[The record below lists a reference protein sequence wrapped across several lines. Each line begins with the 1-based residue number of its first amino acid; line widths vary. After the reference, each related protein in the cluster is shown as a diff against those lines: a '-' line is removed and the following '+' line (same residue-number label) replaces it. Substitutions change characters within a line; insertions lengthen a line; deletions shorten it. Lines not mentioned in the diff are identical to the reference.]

1 MAPKCN
7 ACGRFLAAVEAVTC
21 PKCTAMS
28 HRACV
33 GVPPSAQVDGSWLC
47 PECRARMPRAN
58 ADSTPVRR
66 AVGMQMH
73 SMDVSCLEDQLNTT
87 ALDTT
92 MEMQTMHD
100 LCLDVRT
107 FREEMKKASEECKVW
122 KAEMLELR
130 SFMAT
135 MGDRMTQLEER
146 IGVIEKQV
154 SSQQADE
161 GAIKSLETTVS
172 QLKRDLNE
180 RDQELL
186 LNDVDIAGIPEEEG
200 ESVQHLVLASAAKLG
215 VSLDERDIVSCR
227 RVGIIRLPTEAE
239 PRPRAI
245 TVRLA
250 RRSTRD
256 QVLKAARVRRSLTT
270 EGLGLRSPPR
280 PMYINERLTRENRL
294 LFNKARE
301 LARKTGWRFIW
312 TREGRV
318 YARRE
323 HGEPAR
329 RIRCEEDLKG
339 VFGGGPV

>member
-7 ACGRFLAAVEAVTC
+7 ACGRFLAAIEAVTC
-21 PKCTAMS
+21 PKCTATS

-33 GVPPSAQVDGSWLC
+33 GIPPSAQVDSSWLC

-73 SMDVSCLEDQLNTT
+73 SMDVSDLEDQLNTT

-92 MEMQTMHD
+92 VELQTVQE
-100 LCLDVRT
+100 LSLDIRT
-107 FREEMKKASEECKVW
+107 FRENMKRASEECKVW
-122 KAEMLELR
+122 KAEMAELR
-130 SFMAT
+130 SFMT
-135 MGDRMTQLEER
+135 SIGDRVTQLEER
-146 IGVIEKQV
+146 IGIVESQM
-154 SSQQADE
+154 SSQRADE

-200 ESVQHLVLASAAKLG
+200 ESVQHLVLACAAKLG
-215 VSLDERDIVSCR
+215 VSLDERDIVGCR
-227 RVGIIRLPTEAE
+227 RVGLNRQPTEAE

-270 EGLGLRSPPR
+270 EGLGLRSSPR
-280 PMYINERLTRENRL
+280 PMYVNERLTRENRQ
-294 LFNKARE
+294 LFNQARE
-301 LARKTGWRFIW
+301 LARKTGWRFVW

-318 YARRE
+318 YARQE
-323 HGEPAR
+323 HGGPAM
-329 RIRCEEDLKG
+329 RIRCEEDVRR
-339 VFGGGPV
+339 VFGGKTV